1 MLSFTFAH
9 LPQGHSKRNVQIM
22 PGDVDLHKQD
32 GFEKAI
38 YIYYD
43 INKINDDIFVKT
55 NIKTQSD
62 LICDRCIEQFLLDID
77 ETIDLL
83 LTTDPQLLREE
94 NEDIYL
100 IPEGE
105 LDINITESIR
115 QTLLVTL
122 PVKKLCKENCS
133 GLCQFCGTN
142 LNENDC
148 NCKDEHID
156 PRWEALKKIKFN
168 TNS

>member
-1 MLSFTFAH
+1 MLSFSLAH
-9 LPQGHSKRNVQIM
+9 LPEGHSKRDVQIM
-22 PGDVDLHKQD
+22 PGDVDLHEQD

-38 YIYYD
+38 YIHYN
-43 INKINDDIFVKT
+43 INKVSDEVFVKA

-77 ETIDLL
+77 ETINLVF
-83 LTTDPQLLREE
+83 TTDTQLSREE

-100 IPEGE
+100 ITEAE
-105 LDINITESIR
+105 SNINITESVR

-122 PVKKLCKENCS
+122 PVKKLCKESCH
-133 GLCQFCGTN
+133 GLCQYCGTN
-142 LNENDC
+142 LNENSC
-148 NCKDEHID
+148 NCEDERID

-168 TNS
+168 TNN